1 MKLRFER
8 AEGDS
13 REVDLTTASVTVGR
27 EHDNTVVLAERT
39 VSRHHCSF
47 VLTEHNQATVEDASS
62 RYGTYL
68 NGKPFTDSRS
78 LVPGDVV
85 RIGEWSVELFDD
97 TVVADEAH
105 SDSGSSAHESA
116 MPPDPEEERE
126 TAKMKLLPAKSAG
139 KQSSH
144 QVMLALLAAA
154 GFGGLLVFIY
164 LLMGLHG

>member
-13 REVDLTTASVTVGR
+13 REVDLTTMAVTVGR

-47 VLTEHNQATVEDASS
+47 VLTEHGEVIVEDTSS
-62 RYGTYL
+62 RYGTCL
-68 NGKPFTDSRS
+68 NGKTLTDSRT

-85 RIGEWSVELFDD
+85 RIGEWSAEVFDD
-97 TVVADEAH
+97 TVVADEQLP
-105 SDSGSSAHESA
+105 GEEESAHDSRI
-116 MPPDPEEERE
+116 PPDLEEERE
-126 TAKMKLLPAKSAG
+126 TTKIKLLPANSAE
-139 KQSSH
+139 KQNSH